1 MASGGAIG
9 AVARYLCQ
17 SALSASSTGVSTVV
31 VNVAGSLLIGVAW
44 AVLRHY
50 GAATVWSLLLITG
63 FLGGFTT
70 FSTFSLDTFKLMEQG
85 SLMRALIYVC
95 GTVILSL
102 IACISAIA
110 VTDRLLK

>member
-1 MASGGAIG
+1 M
-9 AVARYLCQ
+9 ARYLCQ
-17 SALSASSTGVSTVV
+17 SALSVSSAGTSTVV
-31 VNVAGSLLIGVAW
+31 VNVAGSLLIGVVW

-70 FSTFSLDTFKLMEQG
+70 FSTFSLDTFKFLEQG
-85 SLMRALIYVC
+85 NFQRALIYVC

-110 VTDRLLK
+110 VTDRILK